1 MMSHQKQPHVIGGL
15 ASLFLWVFGLVV
27 GIHSVTAA
35 PTLTEISEL
44 VKHLKGDDNRL
55 FRWDASETTYAL
67 QKDSC
72 SHLADVAQL
81 LSADDDSITDT
92 SSNELL
98 IAAADYILLCITDNP
113 SNREIFSHAPN
124 VQKAVVDKLV
134 KSDDEAVSAIGA
146 HLVYIGVY
154 TNAKN
159 HRAFFEGGA
168 VEALGEI
175 VMNEDACRFWRKIA
189 SLFSFFI
196 QGSHVCHSDSDPYSP
211 QFLSGKCMPLLHYK
225 IWRHPIVIHLMME
238 LAIGNGLPNPQTFN

>member
-1 MMSHQKQPHVIGGL
+1 MSHQKQPHVIGGL

-72 SHLADVAQL
+72 SHLADAAEL
-81 LSADDDSITDT
+81 LSAYTDDDSITDT

-113 SNREIFSHAPN
+113 SNREIFSHVPN

-159 HRAFFEGGA
+159 HRAFFEDGA
-168 VEALGEI
+168 VEALAEI
-175 VMNEDACRFWRKIA
+175 VMNEDAGRFWRKITTLF
-189 SLFSFFI
+189 SLFIQRSHRSFSLLLTSAI
-196 QGSHVCHSDSDPYSP
+196 LILILILHSSCPENVCRCCIAK
-211 QFLSGKCMPLLHYK
+211 FGGILLRY
-225 IWRHPIVIHLMME
+225 
-238 LAIGNGLPNPQTFN
+238 T